1 MKRTK
6 LYTTIASI
14 VCAATLSGCIINIAQ
29 PKDVSPIIESNIK
42 LTNAI
47 TVEIEK
53 ELPKEGYEL
62 YYTPFDDI
70 DFYPGFAGS
79 IALHNPE
86 LQLIEHD
93 EEAVAPE
100 VEPEPKT
107 SVWGAVTPAGYGTS
121 YGTISCSE
129 IGLYSSLIWGDDQ
142 GLLDSRKG
150 VCQYTGSYQVGYGGC
165 HLLCAHNNGAFS
177 LLQYVSIGDK
187 FVVDTN
193 YGRYVYQV
201 DSARAGTVTA
211 DGGTVVADDGTV
223 LVNLA
228 DGTDRLYMY
237 TCYPFGY
244 YQSTLQRY
252 VVRATLVS

>member
-1 MKRTK
+1 M
-6 LYTTIASI
+6 
-14 VCAATLSGCIINIAQ
+14 SGCVINIAQ

-47 TVEIEK
+47 TVEIAK
-53 ELPKEGYEL
+53 EPPKEGYEL

-100 VEPEPKT
+100 AEPELRT

-121 YGTISCSE
+121 YGTISCSK

-193 YGRYVYQV
+193 YGQYVYQV
-201 DSARAGTVTA
+201 DSAHAGTVTA

-228 DGTDRLYMY
+228 DGMDRLYMY

-244 YQSTLQRY
+244 YQSTPQRY
-252 VVRATLVS
+252 VVMATLVS